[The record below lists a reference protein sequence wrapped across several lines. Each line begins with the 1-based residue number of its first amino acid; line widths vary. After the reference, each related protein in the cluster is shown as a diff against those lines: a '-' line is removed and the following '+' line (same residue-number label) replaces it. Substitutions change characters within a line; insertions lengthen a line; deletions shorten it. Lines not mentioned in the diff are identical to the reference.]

1 MTTSSEMAA
10 YLRIAAYTVVLF
22 DYLQTLPAEY
32 RFYARQK
39 GFFKISTAC
48 ILFIMVRYLGILTLS
63 VGVVGFFYHGF
74 SAEACSHFFW
84 AVPIFKLFLYL
95 ASQAILTLRTY
106 AVSRKSPVILRL
118 LLILFL
124 VCAASQCVSTF
135 WKRIPFQQAVRAYFG
150 FKFPTSL
157 SHLVPYSVQL
167 YKWKFT
173 GSESGVIVLCRL
185 VFDAVTMAIS
195 AAYLW
200 KFSNSS
206 RASNNI
212 GRLTKM
218 MLEDGIVYFVVL
230 SAMNIV
236 NLIFFQSRD
245 TVLQSSAAS
254 LGYAVT
260 MIFSSR
266 FILNLSEHSRDNI
279 SGDSSSRGMSAPR
292 GRRGPPQNRTT
303 GAGDDPMV
311 VTVTKNVITMTD
323 MGPDEASSV
332 KGERWESDMV

>member
-74 SAEACSHFFW
+74 SAKACSHFFW

-135 WKRIPFQQAVRAYFG
+135 WKRIPFQQASNC
-150 FKFPTSL
+150 TSGNL
-157 SHLVPYSVQL
+157 PGVKVASL
-167 YKWKFT
+167 YYAA
-173 GSESGVIVLCRL
+173 CL

-266 FILNLSEHSRDNI
+266 FILNLSEHSRETL
-279 SGDSSSRGMSAPR
+279 SGDSSSRGMSTPR

-332 KGERWESDMV
+332 KGERWQSDMMV